1 MPPRPAPNQADIEAQ
16 MAQARARAE
25 AVRAANA
32 ARIPGRAG
40 PGAGAMPEPAAPAVF
55 SYTIP
60 APAGFTKAETGDPNT
75 YSWTKQRP
83 GRAVKSE
90 YTVTLKKAGPFPE
103 RYLPNA
109 ATMEAGNLVFRQTRT
124 TAAQFSRTVIFTC
137 QDNGCLITLSATAD
151 LSDADA
157 MTAMTNAAKKIA
169 AK

>member
-1 MPPRPAPNQADIEAQ
+1 
-16 MAQARARAE
+16 
-25 AVRAANA
+25 
-32 ARIPGRAG
+32 
-40 PGAGAMPEPAAPAVF
+40 MPEPAAPAVF

-60 APAGFTKAETGDPNT
+60 APAGFTKADTGDPNIYT
-75 YSWTKQRP
+75 WTKQRP

-137 QDNGCLITLSATAD
+137 QDNGCLITISATAD
-151 LSDADA
+151 LSDSDA